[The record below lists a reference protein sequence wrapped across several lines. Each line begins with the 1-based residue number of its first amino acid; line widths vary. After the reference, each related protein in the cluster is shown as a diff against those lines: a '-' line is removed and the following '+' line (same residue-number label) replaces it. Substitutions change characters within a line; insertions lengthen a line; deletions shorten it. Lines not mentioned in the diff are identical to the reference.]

1 MSKAKPHRVVGQ
13 CEGRHVQEVITILL
27 KYKSAEELKPVYDSL
42 SPSMKVAADFVANY
56 YYDKRDIAKLQAVAR
71 VIKFEDSNGKQDFE
85 IHYKRR

>member
-1 MSKAKPHRVVGQ
+1 M
-13 CEGRHVQEVITILL
+13 
-27 KYKSAEELKPVYDSL
+27 
-42 SPSMKVAADFVANY
+42 AADFVANY